1 LSGAGALVG
10 RSGPSSP
17 FHALPAMPRRAM
29 HCVRALFG
37 RPRVRGP
44 AQHLAE
50 PLASEVPEQ
59 TPEDL
64 ESLKTAAAAEAQ
76 AVEATVGAAPQPCDE
91 QPPPAAEAACRPEQ
105 APTEAGSQVPAP
117 EQAAA
122 AAETAAAAAAPVEPQ
137 RQQEALAATSEVAP
151 APAAPAELQRQE
163 AAEPGPLEAKRR
175 DPATGKALTYQAL
188 LKQYKDQYSDSEL
201 ESYWEQSCVPLK
213 GGGQGKDGSSAQKR
227 GKPKPKRK
235 A

>member
-1 LSGAGALVG
+1 
-10 RSGPSSP
+10 
-17 FHALPAMPRRAM
+17 MPRRAM

-137 RQQEALAATSEVAP
+137 RQQEKLWRRP
-151 APAAPAELQRQE
+151 ARWRQLPPPPRSCSGRIGLQSRD
-163 AAEPGPLEAKRR
+163 LWRR
-175 DPATGKALTYQAL
+175 
-188 LKQYKDQYSDSEL
+188 
-201 ESYWEQSCVPLK
+201 
-213 GGGQGKDGSSAQKR
+213 SAGTQR
-227 GKPKPKRK
+227 R
-235 A
+235 ARL